1 MCHLCTPFMKNAIM
15 NKSFI
20 SFCAILG
27 LCFFAPMGCK
37 VEPEITVSDDVLK
50 TAKVV
55 GVDYLPLLEKAK
67 TGDVD
72 AIRTFFEFHRFADG
86 LDGFEHGQT
95 CLELIPFAQDGNVG
109 QACINFK
116 PGMKKLILERL
127 VLAQTRTKKEELKQ
141 PLINWAN
148 TTYTALSAPVQSLVK
163 DSIGASKN
171 VLKIDSLVKVKG
183 IKPEDIP
190 QKK

>member
-1 MCHLCTPFMKNAIM
+1 
-15 NKSFI
+15 
-20 SFCAILG
+20 
-27 LCFFAPMGCK
+27 
-37 VEPEITVSDDVLK
+37 
-50 TAKVV
+50 
-55 GVDYLPLLEKAK
+55 
-67 TGDVD
+67 
-72 AIRTFFEFHRFADG
+72 
-86 LDGFEHGQT
+86 
-95 CLELIPFAQDGNVG
+95 
-109 QACINFK
+109 
-116 PGMKKLILERL
+116 LERL

-163 DSIGASKN
+163 DSTGASKN

>member
-1 MCHLCTPFMKNAIM
+1 MMNNIM
-15 NKSFI
+15 YKSFI
-20 SFCAILG
+20 SFLAILG
-27 LCFFAPMGCK
+27 LCLLIPMGCK
-37 VEPEITVSDDVLK
+37 VEPEISVSDDVLK
-50 TAKVV
+50 TAKVM

-86 LDGFEHGQT
+86 LEGFEHGQT
-95 CLELIPFAQDGNVG
+95 CLELIPFAQDDKVG
-109 QACINFK
+109 QACTNFK

-148 TTYTALSAPVQSLVK
+148 ATYTALSAPVQPILK
-163 DSIGASKN
+163 DSTGVPSN
-171 VLKIDSLVKVKG
+171 VLNIDSLAKIKG
-183 IKPEDIP
+183 IKPGDIP